1 MAAADQ
7 SLSFLEAKRKAGIEG
22 DIDFLKEAVEIVAQ
36 ALIEMEAA
44 EKIGAGKYER
54 TSSRLTYRNGSR
66 PRPWITRVGEVT
78 LKIPKLRQGSF
89 FPSLLEPR
97 RMAEKAIVSVI
108 QEAYVHGVSTRKVDE
123 LVKAMGLDGVDKSA
137 VSRLCLELDEVV
149 NRFRTGTLEGP
160 YPYVWVDATYIKC
173 RDDGRV
179 ISMAF
184 VIAVGVK
191 ATGERE
197 VLGFDL
203 GPSEDGEFWL
213 EFLRGLVSRGLSGVQ
228 LVISDAHE
236 GLKKA
241 IGAVL
246 AGAAW
251 QRCTVHFM
259 RNILSHVP
267 KGSQSMVAASVR
279 TIFAQP
285 DQASAR
291 AQLAQIARVL
301 EKRFPRVSQMLL
313 DSEHEILA
321 YMAFPQEHWRQIR
334 STNPLERLNKE
345 IKRRSDVVGI
355 FPNRAPALRLLGAV
369 LMEQNDEWAVGR
381 RYFSQES
388 MKKLERTSVAEAELA
403 LVS

>member
-7 SLSFLEAKRKAGIEG
+7 SLSLLEAIRKAGIEG
-22 DIDFLKEAVEIVAQ
+22 DVDFLKEAVQMVAQ

-44 EKIGAGKYER
+44 EKIGAGRYER
-54 TSSRLTYRNGSR
+54 TSARVTHRNGSR
-66 PRPWITRVGEVT
+66 LRPWVTRVGEVT

-89 FPSLLEPR
+89 FPNLLEPR
-97 RMAEKAIVSVI
+97 RMTEKAIVSVI
-108 QEAYVHGVSTRKVDE
+108 QEAYIHGVSTRKVDE
-123 LVKAMGLDGVDKSA
+123 LVRAMGLDGVDKSA
-137 VSRLCLELDEVV
+137 VSRLCSDLDEVV
-149 NRFRTGTLEGP
+149 NRFRTRGLEGA

-184 VIAVGVK
+184 VVAVGVK

-241 IGAVL
+241 IGTVL
-246 AGAAW
+246 AGATW

-279 TIFAQP
+279 TVFAQL
-285 DQASAR
+285 DQTSAR

-355 FPNRAPALRLLGAV
+355 FPNRASALRLLGAV
-369 LMEQNDEWAVGR
+369 LMEQNDEWAIGR

-403 LVS
+403 LAS

>member
-7 SLSFLEAKRKAGIEG
+7 SLSLLEAIRKAGIEG
-22 DIDFLKEAVEIVAQ
+22 DVDFLKEAVQMVAQ

-54 TSSRLTYRNGSR
+54 TSSRVTYRNSSR
-66 PRPWITRVGEVT
+66 LRPWITRVGEVT
-78 LKIPKLRQGSF
+78 LRIPKLRQGSF
-89 FPSLLEPR
+89 FPNLLEPR

-108 QEAYVHGVSTRKVDE
+108 QEAYIHGVSTRKVDE
-123 LVKAMGLDGVDKSA
+123 LVRAMGLDGVDKSA
-137 VSRLCLELDEVV
+137 VSRLCSDLDEVV
-149 NRFRTGTLEGP
+149 NRFRTRGLDGP

-184 VIAVGVK
+184 VVAIGVK

-236 GLKKA
+236 GLKRA
-241 IGAVL
+241 IGTVL
-246 AGAAW
+246 AGAVW

-267 KGSQSMVAASVR
+267 KGSQSMVSASVR

-334 STNPLERLNKE
+334 STNPLR
-345 IKRRSDVVGI
+345 G
-355 FPNRAPALRLLGAV
+355 
-369 LMEQNDEWAVGR
+369 
-381 RYFSQES
+381 
-388 MKKLERTSVAEAELA
+388 
-403 LVS
+403 

>member
-7 SLSFLEAKRKAGIEG
+7 SFSLLEAIRKAGIEG
-22 DIDFLKEAVEIVAQ
+22 DVDFLKEAVEMVAQ

-44 EKIGAGKYER
+44 EKIGACKYER
-54 TSSRLTYRNGSR
+54 TSSRVTYRNGSR
-66 PRPWITRVGEVT
+66 PRPWVTRVGEVT

-108 QEAYVHGVSTRKVDE
+108 QEAYIHGVSTRKVDE
-123 LVKAMGLDGVDKSA
+123 LVRAMGLDGVDKSA
-137 VSRLCLELDEVV
+137 VSRLCLELDEIV
-149 NRFRTGTLEGP
+149 NRFRTRTLEGP
-160 YPYVWVDATYIKC
+160 YPYLWVDATYIKC

-184 VIAVGVK
+184 VIVVGVK

-213 EFLRGLVSRGLSGVQ
+213 GFLRGLVSRGLNGVQ

-236 GLKKA
+236 GLKRA

-246 AGAAW
+246 VGTAW

-313 DSEHEILA
+313 DSEYEILA

-355 FPNRAPALRLLGAV
+355 FPNRASALRLLGAV
-369 LMEQNDEWAVGR
+369 LIEQNDEWAIGR

-388 MKKLERTSVAEAELA
+388 MKKLERISLAEAELA
-403 LVS
+403 LVN

>member
-7 SLSFLEAKRKAGIEG
+7 SLSLLEAIRKAGIEG
-22 DIDFLKEAVEIVAQ
+22 DVDFLKEAVELVAQ

-54 TSSRLTYRNGSR
+54 TSSRVTYRNGSR

-78 LKIPKLRQGSF
+78 LRIPKLRQGSF
-89 FPSLLEPR
+89 FPNLLEPR

-108 QEAYVHGVSTRKVDE
+108 QEAYIHGVSTRKVDE
-123 LVKAMGLDGVDKSA
+123 LVRAMGLDGVDKSA
-137 VSRLCLELDEVV
+137 VSRLCSDLDEVV
-149 NRFRTGTLEGP
+149 NRFRARALEGP
-160 YPYVWVDATYIKC
+160 YPYVWVDATYIKS

-184 VIAVGVK
+184 VIAMGVN
-191 ATGERE
+191 AIGERE

-213 EFLRGLVSRGLSGVQ
+213 EFLRGLVSRGLRGVR
-228 LVISDAHE
+228 LVTSDAHE

-241 IGAVL
+241 IAAVL

-259 RNILSHVP
+259 RNIQSHVP
-267 KGSQSMVAASVR
+267 KGSQSMVSASVR

-301 EKRFPRVSQMLL
+301 ENRFPRVSQMLT
-313 DSEHEILA
+313 DTEHEILA

-355 FPNRAPALRLLGAV
+355 FPNRASVLRLLGAV
-369 LMEQNDEWAVGR
+369 LMEQNDEWAIGR
-381 RYFSQES
+381 RYFSLES
-388 MKKLERTSVAEAELA
+388 MKKLEKTQSAEAQLA
-403 LVS
+403 LAS